1 MRIAAA
7 LAGLA
12 LLIRASMLGSRF
24 PYIDDLLQLYA
35 VTRPTAAE
43 AARAVAGIGP
53 LQPPLDYAAV
63 FLAARFTGDLPA
75 LRLLPLA
82 WGALSVAVAVEL
94 GSRTDRRLGAWWGL
108 LLAVSM
114 PLASFSVTLRP
125 YSLAVLL
132 GLLCWRALDHYLE
145 TGKSR
150 PYALAQCAFQL
161 AYPHAWLVGLA
172 QLAFV
177 ALERRSAWPAL
188 LRALTPSWVTLGVWL
203 AWWHLAVP
211 TSGGFHYEVPWSAL
225 GAIARSFSQGQGAG
239 PFLYAALAFL
249 GAAAAWRAAPR
260 SGFTRLAALTAAAPL
275 AAVFAIH
282 RAESVLLLP
291 RHALPLLPAY
301 LGLVAAGCAAAQ
313 ERAEASSGTAGLA
326 ARGALAAAV
335 AWASAGPLLAL
346 AARERA
352 LSGYLAEFALE
363 VERRAGPSDALIFAD
378 PNTGATFLHAADRRA
393 FDGLGGVL
401 MREGFALFRFPPALA
416 VGPRRL
422 EAFTLCALDGALAT
436 VDAAR
441 LRALRAAV
449 PGRRVWLIT
458 MDGLNGLPRERPF
471 AALGV
476 GDADLVEEAPGL
488 LLLR

>member
-7 LAGLA
+7 LAALA
-12 LLIRASMLGSRF
+12 LLIRAGMLGSRF

-35 VTRPTAAE
+35 ATRPTAAE

-53 LQPPLDYAAV
+53 LQPPLDYAAD
-63 FLAARFTGDLPA
+63 FLAARFTGDLTT

-82 WGALSVAVAVEL
+82 WGVLAIPAAVRL
-94 GSRTDRRLGAWWGL
+94 GSRADARLGAWWGA

-114 PLASFSVTLRP
+114 PLASFSVSLRP

-132 GLLCWRALDHYLE
+132 SLLCWWALDHYLE
-145 TGKSR
+145 SGRSR
-150 PYALAQCAFQL
+150 PYAAAQSVFQL

-177 ALERRSAWPAL
+177 ALERRAALPGL
-188 LRALTPSWVTLGVWL
+188 LRASLPSWLTLGAWL

-211 TSGGFHYEVPWSAL
+211 TSGGFHYDVPWSAPA
-225 GAIARSFSQGQGAG
+225 AILRSFSQARAPGT
-239 PFLYAALAFL
+239 FLYPALALL
-249 GAAAAWRAAPR
+249 GAAAAWRSGPR
-260 SGFTRLAALTAAAPL
+260 KGFVRLAALTAAAPL
-275 AAVFAIH
+275 AAMFAIH
-282 RAESVLLLP
+282 RTEDVLLLP

-301 LGLVAAGCAAAQ
+301 LGLAAAGCAAAQ
-313 ERAEASSGTAGLA
+313 ERAEALSRPAGLA
-326 ARGALAAAV
+326 ALGALAAAL
-335 AWASAGPLLAL
+335 AWASSGPLLDLAL
-346 AARERA
+346 RERA
-352 LSGYLAEFALE
+352 LSGYLAEFARE
-363 VERRAGPSDALIFAD
+363 VDRLAGPSDVLVFAD
-378 PNTGATFLHAADRRA
+378 PNTGATFLHAADRGA
-393 FDGLGGVL
+393 FDALSGIR

-422 EAFTLCALDGALAT
+422 EAYTLSFLDGASAT

-441 LRALRAAV
+441 LRALRAR

-458 MDGLNGLPRERPF
+458 MDGLNAPPQSEPF
-471 AALGV
+471 AALGLRPE
-476 GDADLVEEAPGL
+476 DLAEAAPGL